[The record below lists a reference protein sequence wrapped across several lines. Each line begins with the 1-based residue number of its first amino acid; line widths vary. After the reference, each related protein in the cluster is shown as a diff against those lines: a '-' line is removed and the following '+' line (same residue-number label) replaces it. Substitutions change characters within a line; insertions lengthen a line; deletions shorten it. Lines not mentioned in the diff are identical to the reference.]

1 MNPSFLVTYALRI
14 SNIFLKLTLTTKN
27 KICLCFGVLWLQ
39 FTLTNFFL
47 ELEPE
52 NVEGRRVVSSERPN
66 VATERNLNAPSEEN
80 TLAIAEFDNIDQRMT
95 VDRRVSR
102 SISGICHV

>member
-1 MNPSFLVTYALRI
+1 M
-14 SNIFLKLTLTTKN
+14 
-27 KICLCFGVLWLQ
+27 
-39 FTLTNFFL
+39 
-47 ELEPE
+47 EPG

-95 VDRRVSR
+95 VNRRVSR
-102 SISGICHV
+102 PISGICHF

>member
-14 SNIFLKLTLTTKN
+14 SDIFLKLTLTTKN
-27 KICLCFGVLWLQ
+27 KICPCFGVLWLQ

-47 ELEPE
+47 EMEPE
-52 NVEGRRVVSSERPN
+52 DVEGRRVVSSERPN

-102 SISGICHV
+102 SVSGICHF

>member
-14 SNIFLKLTLTTKN
+14 SDIFLKLTLTTN
-27 KICLCFGVLWLQ
+27 PCFGVLWLQ

-47 ELEPE
+47 EMEPE
-52 NVEGRRVVSSERPN
+52 DVEGRRVVSSERPN

-102 SISGICHV
+102 SVSGICHF